1 MAHPFNAKP
10 GAPRQRVPA
19 LEGVKVIVALSAGIW
34 RYRRRPEAF
43 VNHIDLTLWA
53 SSARV
58 SPVMNRRPAL
68 LALAAALAV
77 SACAP
82 QYRASDYALEQPAG
96 PYRLA
101 SGDKLRVIVFG
112 QDNLSNIYAVDGS
125 GRITMPLIDT
135 VEARGRTTQQLAQAI
150 EAKLRAGYLREP
162 KVAVDVD
169 TYRPFFVLGEV
180 TTSGQFP
187 FVNGMTVQTAVAI
200 AGGFTP
206 RGQRNAAEV
215 TRQIDGQLVTATV
228 PITYP
233 VQPGDTIVIKERW
246 F

>member
-1 MAHPFNAKP
+1 M
-10 GAPRQRVPA
+10 
-19 LEGVKVIVALSAGIW
+19 S
-34 RYRRRPEAF
+34 RP
-43 VNHIDLTLWA
+43 LA
-53 SSARV
+53 S
-58 SPVMNRRPAL
+58 

-82 QYRASDYALEQPAG
+82 RYVAPELGIADTQG

-101 SGDKLRVIVFG
+101 SGDKLRIIVFG
-112 QDNLSNIYAVDGS
+112 QDNLSNVYAVDGT
-125 GRITMPLIDT
+125 GRISMPLIGAVD
-135 VEARGRTTQQLAQAI
+135 AQGRTTQQLERAI
-150 EAKLRAGYLREP
+150 EGRLRGGFLREP
-162 KVAVDVD
+162 KVSVEVDA
-169 TYRPFFVLGEV
+169 YRPFFVLGEV
-180 TTSGQFP
+180 TNSGQFP

-206 RGQRNAAEV
+206 RGQRDWAEV
-215 TRQIDGQLVTATV
+215 TRQIDGQTVTGAV